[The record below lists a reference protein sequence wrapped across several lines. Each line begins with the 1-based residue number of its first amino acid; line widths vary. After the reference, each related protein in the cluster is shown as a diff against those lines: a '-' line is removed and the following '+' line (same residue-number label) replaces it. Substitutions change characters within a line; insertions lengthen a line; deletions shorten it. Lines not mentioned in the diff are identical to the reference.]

1 MPRNPQAIKS
11 PRIARTTGGTPHL
24 RWSNKIMNHTSS
36 GRKYHPC
43 PSPKQR
49 SRLADFIKALLQ
61 VIALMIFAYMVL
73 VITGVV
79 IK

>member
-1 MPRNPQAIKS
+1 MS
-11 PRIARTTGGTPHL
+11 
-24 RWSNKIMNHTSS
+24 HTSS